1 MTLDS
6 LKLRKLKKKCVPSH
20 KNYLKGIQHISSVTN
35 NAVTIVLLIHLW
47 RTDLLMNENTE
58 INSHGR
64 FKSHSKYKGGNCRR
78 DNVIS
83 KFYK

>member
-6 LKLRKLKKKCVPSH
+6 LKLRKLKKYVPSH

-35 NAVTIVLLIHLW
+35 NAVTNVWLIHIW
-47 RTDLLMNENTE
+47 RTDLLINENTE
-58 INSHGR
+58 ISSHER
-64 FKSHSKYKGGNCRR
+64 FKSDSKYKGGNCRR